1 LPPVFTSLQLV
12 NGLALQLVRQIVPM
26 QLSHGKESR
35 LACVSHCFAGTK
47 LHHGVAFL
55 PAIAP
60 LGSPH
65 EPASSDTEPDDQSED
80 DQ

>member
-1 LPPVFTSLQLV
+1 V
-12 NGLALQLVRQIVPM
+12 NGFALQLVRQIVPM

-35 LACVSHCFAGTK
+35 LACVSHCFAGTR
-47 LHHGVAFL
+47 LHRRVAFL
-55 PAIAP
+55 PAIAPDIPTGGAP

-65 EPASSDTEPDDQSED
+65 EPASSNPEPDYQAED